1 LNSWGHIERFGN
13 LSSPPVLLL
22 HSLATHG
29 GMWTAQIPIWGRSF
43 HLIVPDL
50 PGHGSTPADPGLHR
64 FDDYA
69 ARMLRLL
76 DSLRIEQ
83 VAVVGLS
90 LGGMIAQALA
100 LRYPDR
106 VSAIVL
112 AHTFARVTESMLPVW
127 KERQAAVASQGM
139 EPQVVPT
146 LERWFGPQFRASS
159 RLTVEWVAGMIRA
172 TQPAG
177 YVAVAAA
184 IQHLDYLD
192 QLGEIRHPTLV
203 VAGSQDKGASP
214 AVAEE
219 MCSKLPNARLL
230 ILENAGHLG
239 CVDQPVAFTERVGEF
254 LREMGY
260 TKGSLPSG
268 ADQ

>member
-1 LNSWGHIERFGN
+1 MKSWGHIERFGD

-50 PGHGSTPADPGLHR
+50 PGHGSTPPDPGLQR

-69 ARMLRLL
+69 ADMLRLL
-76 DSLRIEQ
+76 DSLRIERI
-83 VAVVGLS
+83 AVVGLS

-100 LRYPDR
+100 LRHPDR

-146 LERWFGPQFRASS
+146 LERWFVPQFRASS
-159 RLTVEWVAGMIRA
+159 RLTVEWVGDMIRA

-192 QLGEIRHPTLV
+192 QLEEIRHPTLV